1 MAAPIS
7 KTLPRKA
14 AGEGRKCTFWIQKG
28 LLLMALILASVVVV
42 GQNEAQQ
49 INKNKPE
56 REVWLKDAGF
66 GMFIHWNI
74 DAQLGTVISHSLVG
88 SSPAYAEKY
97 IKDLPTTFNPV
108 DWNPMKIVTLAKNAG
123 MQYIVF
129 TAKHHSG
136 FCFWDTQ
143 TTAFNITQTPCEKD
157 ILRSFIEAC
166 RKWGIAI
173 GIYYSSED
181 FVYSYQNGI
190 KDIKRVGHWEEA
202 KAIQNQYAQYM
213 AAQAKELL
221 TQYGDIDIF
230 FLDSEVY
237 KEEIKELVWQYQP
250 NCLITRGAI
259 LTPEQ
264 FIPGAA
270 INTAWE
276 SNMTMGTQWNFK
288 PTNEHYKS
296 GTQLINLLIEA
307 RAKGGT
313 YLLNIGPNQWG
324 ELNDA
329 QQGRLQEIAA
339 WNFINHEAIQN
350 TRPWVITN
358 EENIWFT
365 TAKDDP
371 STVFAYI
378 TGITDWQRGDRKEFV
393 LQSVQATSNTA
404 ISVLGQTGNV
414 VEYNPTKD
422 GKAYAEQTK
431 EGLKISVVR
440 AQRIYNNHRWP
451 NPIVVKLE
459 NVNPA
464 MEAASFQTDQ
474 AELLK
479 TGNVLFHGQ
488 LLTLGSAQNMQVGFE
503 YRQKQ
508 STLNKA
514 FDEAW
519 NSTAL
524 VPFINNGAFKME
536 VKDELF
542 LPLLNSQR
550 KQEDD
555 IVNASFSEFGLEYR
569 VVIYQD
575 GLRIAGNILDLK

>member
-1 MAAPIS
+1 MKRFFRTAFQ
-7 KTLPRKA
+7 LKA
-14 AGEGRKCTFWIQKG
+14 G
-28 LLLMALILASVVVV
+28 LLLLCCLTAQLLISQVSV
-42 GQNEAQQ
+42 QL

-56 REVWLKDAGF
+56 RETWLRDAGF

-74 DAQLGTVISHSLVG
+74 DTQLGTVISHSLVG
-88 SSPAYAEKY
+88 SSPDYAEKY
-97 IKDLPTTFNPV
+97 IRDLPATFNPV

-136 FCFWDTQ
+136 FCFWDTK
-143 TTAFNITQTPCEKD
+143 TTSFNITQTPYGQDLLKAFMAECK
-157 ILRSFIEAC
+157 
-166 RKWGIAI
+166 KWGIAV

-181 FVYSYQNGI
+181 FVYSYQQGI
-190 KDIKRVGHWEEA
+190 KDIRRVGHWEGA
-202 KAIQNQYAQYM
+202 KSIQKQYGQYM
-213 AAQAKELL
+213 ASQARELL

-237 KEEIKELVWQYQP
+237 KEEIKALVWDLQP

-270 INTAWE
+270 INQAWE
-276 SNMTMGTQWNFK
+276 SNMTMGTQWNYK
-288 PTNEHYKS
+288 PTHEHYKS

-324 ELNDA
+324 ELNEA

-339 WNFINHEAIQN
+339 WNFVNHEAIQN

-358 EENIWFT
+358 EDNIWFT

-371 STVFAYI
+371 NTVFAYI
-378 TGITDWQRGDRKEFV
+378 TGITDWQRGDRRNFT
-393 LQSVQATSNTA
+393 LQSIKATPETK
-404 ISVLGQTGNV
+404 ISVLGQTGKV
-414 VEYNPTKD
+414 VEYQPTTD
-422 GKAYAEQTK
+422 GKAYVKQTEK
-431 EGLKISVVR
+431 GLDISIVR

-451 NPIVVKLE
+451 NPVVVKLE
-459 NVNPA
+459 QV
-464 MEAASFQTDQ
+464 EAAIVPASFQTEP
-474 AELLK
+474 AKLLSS
-479 TGNVLFHGQ
+479 GNLRFSGQILNHGKAKQ
-488 LLTLGSAQNMQVGFE
+488 LQIGFE

-508 STLNKA
+508 STLDES
-514 FDEAW
+514 FDASW
-519 NSTAL
+519 TPTAL
-524 VPFINNGAFKME
+524 IPVTDKGIFEME
-536 VKDELF
+536 VRDSLF
-542 LPLLNSQR
+542 QPLLHSQS
-550 KQEDD
+550 KQEEG

-569 VVIYQD
+569 TVIYQD
-575 GLRIAGNILDLK
+575 GLRITGNVLDLK

>member
-1 MAAPIS
+1 M
-7 KTLPRKA
+7 
-14 AGEGRKCTFWIQKG
+14 KCFSYPLFSLGKG
-28 LLLMALILASVVVV
+28 LLLLCCLTSQLLISQVSI
-42 GQNEAQQ
+42 QP

-56 REVWLKDAGF
+56 RETWLRDAGF

-74 DAQLGTVISHSLVG
+74 DTQLGTVISHSLVG
-88 SSPAYAEKY
+88 SAPAYAEKY
-97 IKDLPTTFNPV
+97 IKDLPATFNPV

-143 TTAFNITQTPCEKD
+143 TTSFNITQTPYGKD
-157 ILRSFIEAC
+157 LLKEFIAEC
-166 RKWGIAI
+166 KKWGMAV

-181 FVYSYQNGI
+181 FVYSYQQGI
-190 KDIKRVGHWEEA
+190 KDIKRVGHWDGA
-202 KAIQNQYAQYM
+202 KSIQKQYGEFM
-213 AAQAKELL
+213 ATQARELL

-237 KEEIKELVWQYQP
+237 KEEIKSLVWELQP
-250 NCLITRGAI
+250 NCLITRGVI

-270 INTAWE
+270 INQAWE
-276 SNMTMGTQWNFK
+276 SNMTMGTQWNYK
-288 PTNEHYKS
+288 PTHEHYKS

-324 ELNDA
+324 ELNEA

-339 WNFINHEAIQN
+339 WNFVNHEAIQD

-358 EENIWFT
+358 EDNIWFT
-365 TAKDDP
+365 TAKDNP
-371 STVFAYI
+371 NTVFAYI
-378 TGITDWQRGDRKEFV
+378 SGIADWQRGDRKNFV
-393 LQSVQATSNTA
+393 LHSVKATANTK

-414 VEYNPTKD
+414 VEYQPNTD
-422 GKAYAEQTK
+422 GKSYIKQTEK
-431 EGLKISVVR
+431 GLEISVVR

-459 NVNPA
+459 QVEPA
-464 MEAASFQTDQ
+464 IQPASFQTE
-474 AELLK
+474 AAKLLSN
-479 TGNVLFHGQ
+479 GNLLFAGQ
-488 LLTLGSAQNMQVGFE
+488 ILHQGEANQLQIGFE

-508 STLNKA
+508 STL
-514 FDEAW
+514 DESFNAAW
-519 NSTAL
+519 KPTAL
-524 VPFINNGAFKME
+524 IPVTANGIFEME
-536 VKDELF
+536 VQDPLF
-542 LPLLNSQR
+542 QPLLHSQS
-550 KQEDD
+550 KQEDG

-569 VVIYQD
+569 TVIYQD
-575 GLRIAGNILDLK
+575 GLRITGNVLDLK